1 MTLTMIYTMTIRKV
15 LHLLPTTFALQRIA
29 LVCVAAAMIAVAPRA
44 TFAIDWIVAPSYF
57 THDPESGQRVTQY
70 TPIGPVY
77 SAYDPTYVKSGFR
90 HSRSSLQVGGFSDH
104 MFVVEEYGR
113 PVRPFGEWQ
122 RPFRPYS
129 VPYPLWGPPYAFYGY
144 GDYPQGGY
152 GRGGYGPGG
161 YGPGYPGT
169 GPYGPGGYG
178 GGPYDFDGGYGGGYQ
193 GHGGSSPHP
202 GGDHG
207 DKDGHVHGD
216 GGHQSKVY

>member
-1 MTLTMIYTMTIRKV
+1 MMYTTTIRKV
-15 LHLLPTTFALQRIA
+15 PHLLPTTFALQRIA

-77 SAYDPTYVKSGFR
+77 AAYDPTYVKSGFR
-90 HSRSSLQVGGFSDH
+90 HSRSSLKVGNFSDH

-122 RPFRPYS
+122 FPYRPYS
-129 VPYPLWGPPYAFYGY
+129 VPYPYWGPTYPFVGY
-144 GDYPQGGY
+144 GGYPYGGY
-152 GRGGYGPGG
+152 GQGG
-161 YGPGYPGT
+161 YGPGYPGP

-178 GGPYDFDGGYGGGYQ
+178 GGSHDYGGGYGGGDP
-193 GHGGSSPHP
+193 GHGKPDGFP
-202 GGDHG
+202 GGKPG
-207 DKDGHVHGD
+207 DKDGHGK
-216 GGHQSKVY
+216 GGGYKPKGF